1 MFDIGFFELVIIFV
15 LGLLV
20 LGPERLPK
28 VARTAGRFVGKAR
41 SMARNLQYELE
52 REIDLEDVRSRKPPT
67 QAKTA
72 SRDNDE

>member
-28 VARTAGRFVGKAR
+28 VARTAGRFIGKAR

-52 REIDLEDVRSRKPPT
+52 REIDLEDIRGATKRTGANAPK
-67 QAKTA
+67 
-72 SRDNDE
+72 DND

>member
-28 VARTAGRFVGKAR
+28 VARTAGRFIGKAR

-52 REIDLEDVRSRKPPT
+52 REIDLEDMRGA
-67 QAKTA
+67 AKRTGA
-72 SRDNDE
+72 NTPKDND

>member
-28 VARTAGRFVGKAR
+28 VARTAGRFIGKAR

-52 REIDLEDVRSRKPPT
+52 REIDLEDLRSA
-67 QAKTA
+67 AKRTGA
-72 SRDNDE
+72 NAPKDND